1 MTGNYKLNEE
11 YQVSQYEVVANRRV
25 AGDSLLW
32 QAPVLSL
39 TAQAFLLTIALGNS
53 DPQSVFIS
61 SLLGAITAL
70 ASIHLMWKHRYFEL
84 RDSMWLERVEIKL
97 QIAQVHRRPKIQ
109 GAFTSSYNYWI
120 LMLAAFGTAASWAM
134 KAGIESLW
142 PGTKSNYG
150 SVGAFCVP
158 TLLIFVA
165 VLFALFHP
173 RKSIIDEEL
182 SEIEKSGVP

>member
-1 MTGNYKLNEE
+1 MIEW
-11 YQVSQYEVVANRRV
+11 QISQYEVVANRRV

-53 DPQSVFIS
+53 EPQAVFIS

-97 QIAQVHRRPKIQ
+97 QIAQIHRRPKIQ

-134 KAGIESLW
+134 KSGIENLW
-142 PGTKSNYG
+142 PGTKFNHVAIY
-150 SVGAFCVP
+150 VFCAP
-158 TLLIFVA
+158 ILLIFIA

-173 RKSIIDEEL
+173 RRSTIDKEL
-182 SEIEKSGVP
+182 SEIQQLGTP